1 MKVESIHRWQ
11 WMLSGLIIGL
21 LCGWLR
27 DVNSNF
33 ADELATYGRRI
44 GQRDFERGIVNK
56 FHGRAQFSD
65 IVVHPYR
72 LSGSSSGAAHVDV
85 VEGLYFDGQTQ
96 IENGKLAARWE
107 PAYFVA
113 SMPYRPVTTS
123 NGGAIAVRPAA
134 APSFD
139 DVASYLASLPQT
151 AGVQF
156 RYDSLAWL
164 TRPIFIWTAG
174 GFVLVGLIWPTIV
187 NLLVFGS
194 IRRPREERVSLQ
206 GVKGTSPQAKPV
218 AAPIELE
225 AVAALDQELD
235 QVLSDQLA
243 PATSTAPAAPA
254 RKLDAEPITAAAAAA
269 GPQGLRRRC
278 RRLLPHRTR
287 RRAAPIHPQVAP
299 QALAATFFLL
309 QLRSRQMYDP
319 TSHDLISHQFQAA
332 RVDHHLARR
341 RPIRGRVYLLHLLWH
356 AARAIWQQPSA
367 VQSAA

>member
-11 WMLSGLIIGL
+11 WMLIGVAIGL

-56 FHGRAQFSD
+56 FHGRAQFTN

-96 IENGKLAARWE
+96 MEDGKLAARWE
-107 PAYFVA
+107 PAHFVA
-113 SMPYRPVTTS
+113 STPYNPVTTS
-123 NGGAIAVRPAA
+123 GGAALPAIRPAGS
-134 APSFD
+134 PSFD
-139 DVASYLASLPQT
+139 NVTSYLASLPQA

-156 RYDSLAWL
+156 RYDSFAWL
-164 TRPIFIWTAG
+164 TRPLFIWTVG

-194 IRRPREERVSLQ
+194 IRRPKEEGVSLRD
-206 GVKGTSPQAKPV
+206 VKGTTRQAKPV
-218 AAPIELE
+218 PAPMAVA

-235 QVLSDQLA
+235 QVLSDQPA
-243 PATSTAPAAPA
+243 PAISAASAAPV
-254 RKLDAEPITAAAAAA
+254 RKLDAQPVNAAAADA
-269 GPQGLRRRC
+269 GP
-278 RRLLPHRTR
+278 HKDF
-287 RRAAPIHPQVAP
+287 AANAGDYYPTELGGAHP
-299 QALAATFFLL
+299 
-309 QLRSRQMYDP
+309 
-319 TSHDLISHQFQAA
+319 AA
-332 RVDHHLARR
+332 RK
-341 RPIRGRVYLLHLLWH
+341 
-356 AARAIWQQPSA
+356 
-367 VQSAA
+367 